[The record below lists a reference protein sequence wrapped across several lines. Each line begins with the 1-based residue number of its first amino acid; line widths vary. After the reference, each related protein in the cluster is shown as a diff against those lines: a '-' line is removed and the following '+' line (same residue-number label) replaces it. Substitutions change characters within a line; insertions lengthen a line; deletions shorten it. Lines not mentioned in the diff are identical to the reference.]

1 MIAKTHVL
9 AGLLAGGI
17 LLTEAS
23 GFRVDN
29 EALFLVSVAVGSLL
43 PDIDHPQSVIARFI
57 PIIGIPIG
65 RLVSHR
71 GFFHSWFGM
80 TVVFTL
86 LGMALPGFK
95 DSYTLVNGVDV
106 WGIAVLW
113 HGLLLGYFLHIV
125 CDMLTVSGVRN
136 TLPAPLENPHTI
148 DADGR
153 DCRVLFSVADAC
165 LYSVASVWGIAVL
178 TTGFSAP

>member
-1 MIAKTHVL
+1 MIAKTHVVG
-9 AGLLAGGI
+9 GLLAGGI

-29 EALFLVSVAVGSLL
+29 EALFLVSIAVGSLL

-71 GFFHSWFGM
+71 GFFHSLFGI

-113 HGLLLGYFLHIV
+113 HGLLIGYFLHIV
-125 CDMLTVSGVRN
+125 CDMLTVSGVKILYPFHWKIRI
-136 TLPAPLENPHTI
+136 PLMRTGGIVEFFFRWLMLVCI
-148 DADGR
+148 LLIGLK
-153 DCRVLFSVADAC
+153 DC
-165 LYSVASVWGIAVL
+165 I
-178 TTGFSAP
+178 